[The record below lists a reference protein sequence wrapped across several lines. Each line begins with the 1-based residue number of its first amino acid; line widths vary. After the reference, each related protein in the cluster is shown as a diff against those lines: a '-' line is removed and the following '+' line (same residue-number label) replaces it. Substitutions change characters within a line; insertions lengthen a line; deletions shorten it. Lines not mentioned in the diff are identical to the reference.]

1 MNIQSVFLAGFTLA
15 YLTACGGGD
24 TGLAEDKTTIS
35 AGDTIKATE
44 GVFVMGSRLNY
55 FMSATPYW
63 QIVLEGGEVWIVK
76 DFNSKGEP
84 IFFATGNFRFTN
96 RVNTVV
102 NSTQTTITTTTTPE
116 RTITETKTVASDA
129 SASGAFQSNTHF
141 KSDDALIA
149 INSNRVATSTA
160 TYKEN
165 TLLGATAAAYAEVL
179 TPDTG
184 RGTRRGTDSNSPFA
198 YDRPAATQP
207 LAGSY
212 EFAFNRAKVSMVV
225 AGDGEF
231 SGTNAVTG
239 CSFTGSLT
247 PHASGKNVFASRVTV
262 SSCQDAGV
270 YQGIAATYPQPDLNT
285 GNGVLT
291 DLKTASGDLVPAI
304 FLAALN
310 TDRSQLFSV
319 AMFRKP
325 I

>member
-1 MNIQSVFLAGFTLA
+1 MGISCLIF
-15 YLTACGGGD
+15 YD
-24 TGLAEDKTTIS
+24 T
-35 AGDTIKATE
+35 
-44 GVFVMGSRLNY
+44 VR
-55 FMSATPYW
+55 
-63 QIVLEGGEVWIVK
+63 
-76 DFNSKGEP
+76 
-84 IFFATGNFRFTN
+84 
-96 RVNTVV
+96 
-102 NSTQTTITTTTTPE
+102 
-116 RTITETKTVASDA
+116 
-129 SASGAFQSNTHF
+129 
-141 KSDDALIA
+141 
-149 INSNRVATSTA
+149 
-160 TYKEN
+160 
-165 TLLGATAAAYAEVL
+165 LGATAADYAEVL

-184 RGTRRGTDSNSPFA
+184 LGTRRGTDSNSPFA

-212 EFAFNRAKVSMVV
+212 KFAFNRANVNMVV

-247 PHASGKNVFASRVTV
+247 PHPSGKNVFASSVTA
-262 SSCQDAGV
+262 SNCQDAGV
-270 YQGIAATYPQPDLNT
+270 YHGIAATYPQPDLNT
-285 GNGVLT
+285 DTGVLT